1 MSSSQTAEITG
12 LYRYPVKGLTPEPLP
27 RVPLRVGQ
35 TLPADRR
42 YAIENGPSGFDPEA
56 PQWMPKTQFLMLMRN
71 ERLAALDSR
80 FEELG
85 MDSMDAVNI
94 LFALEEKFDIT
105 IPDESAKQIRSIR
118 EMVEGVQK
126 LVDAKAIQ

>member
-1 MSSSQTAEITG
+1 MPDIVTEQVLDVIAETQRIPREKIT
-12 LYRYPVKGLTPEPLP
+12 
-27 RVPLRVGQ
+27 
-35 TLPADRR
+35 
-42 YAIENGPSGFDPEA
+42 
-56 PQWMPKTQFLMLMRN
+56 
-71 ERLAALDSR
+71 LDGR

-105 IPDESAKQIRSIR
+105 IPDDQAKQIRNIR

-126 LVDAKAIQ
+126 LVDAKAAQPEQAPQ

>member
-1 MSSSQTAEITG
+1 MSASVTEQVLDIIAATQRIPREKIT
-12 LYRYPVKGLTPEPLP
+12 
-27 RVPLRVGQ
+27 
-35 TLPADRR
+35 
-42 YAIENGPSGFDPEA
+42 
-56 PQWMPKTQFLMLMRN
+56 
-71 ERLAALDSR
+71 LDGR

-105 IPDESAKQIRSIR
+105 IPDEATKQIRNIR

-126 LVDAKAIQ
+126 LVDAKSGEPQAAESGQAAQ

>member
-1 MSSSQTAEITG
+1 MPDSVTEEVLDVIAETQ
-12 LYRYPVKGLTPEPLP
+12 
-27 RVPLRVGQ
+27 RVPREK
-35 TLPADRR
+35 
-42 YAIENGPSGFDPEA
+42 IS
-56 PQWMPKTQFLMLMRN
+56 
-71 ERLAALDSR
+71 LDGR

-105 IPDESAKQIRSIR
+105 IPDEAAKQIRSVR

-126 LVDAKAIQ
+126 LVDAKAGEPEQAPQ

>member
-1 MSSSQTAEITG
+1 MPDVTDDVLDVIAKTQ
-12 LYRYPVKGLTPEPLP
+12 RLP
-27 RVPLRVGQ
+27 REKV
-35 TLPADRR
+35 T
-42 YAIENGPSGFDPEA
+42 
-56 PQWMPKTQFLMLMRN
+56 
-71 ERLAALDSR
+71 LDSR

-105 IPDESAKQIRSIR
+105 IPDEAAKQIRSIR

>member
-1 MSSSQTAEITG
+1 MPDVTDDVLDVIAKTQ
-12 LYRYPVKGLTPEPLP
+12 RLP
-27 RVPLRVGQ
+27 REKV
-35 TLPADRR
+35 T
-42 YAIENGPSGFDPEA
+42 
-56 PQWMPKTQFLMLMRN
+56 
-71 ERLAALDSR
+71 LDSR

-105 IPDESAKQIRSIR
+105 IPDEAAKQIRSIR

-126 LVDAKAIQ
+126 LLDAKAVQ

>member
-1 MSSSQTAEITG
+1 MPGSVTEEVLDVIAATQRIPREKIT
-12 LYRYPVKGLTPEPLP
+12 
-27 RVPLRVGQ
+27 
-35 TLPADRR
+35 
-42 YAIENGPSGFDPEA
+42 
-56 PQWMPKTQFLMLMRN
+56 
-71 ERLAALDSR
+71 LDGR

-105 IPDESAKQIRSIR
+105 IPDEAAKQIRNIR

-126 LVDAKAIQ
+126 LVDAKAVQ

>member
-1 MSSSQTAEITG
+1 
-12 LYRYPVKGLTPEPLP
+12 
-27 RVPLRVGQ
+27 
-35 TLPADRR
+35 
-42 YAIENGPSGFDPEA
+42 
-56 PQWMPKTQFLMLMRN
+56 MPGSVTDEVLDVIAKTQRIPR
-71 ERLAALDSR
+71 EKITLDGR

-105 IPDESAKQIRSIR
+105 IPDEAAKQIRNIR

-126 LVDAKAIQ
+126 LVDAKAAPEQAAQ

>member
-1 MSSSQTAEITG
+1 MPHG
-12 LYRYPVKGLTPEPLP
+12 VTP
-27 RVPLRVGQ
+27 
-35 TLPADRR
+35 
-42 YAIENGPSGFDPEA
+42 NGVTEDVLEVIA
-56 PQWMPKTQFLMLMRN
+56 KTQRIPREKLT
-71 ERLAALDSR
+71 LDSR

-105 IPDESAKQIRSIR
+105 IPDESAKQIRGIR

-126 LVDAKAIQ
+126 LVDAKAVS